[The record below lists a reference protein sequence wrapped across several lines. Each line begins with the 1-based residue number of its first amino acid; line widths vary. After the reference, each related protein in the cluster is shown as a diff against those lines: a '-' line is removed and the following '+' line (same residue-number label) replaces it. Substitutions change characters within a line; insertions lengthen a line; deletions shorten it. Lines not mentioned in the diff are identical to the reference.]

1 MSEPSEQPIADD
13 QFAARIQ
20 AEVVAAAEE
29 RRRESPELA
38 RLEREI
44 ERQWADIAPPGAGGG
59 EELLLDRVERLAMVD
74 VDAPIG
80 TKPGI
85 RQVKGAIRKGT
96 YWYLRYMSD
105 QLNAFHNVQARLLR
119 RMDERLLRLE
129 AGAGLS
135 TSVDALVSDAPVPG
149 AGCGA
154 ALLQATGGEG
164 RVLVANAG
172 AGDSLAPF
180 AGRGA
185 AYGVEADAQ
194 SALGG
199 IDAGLDLRVGD
210 PLAHLRSLEAD
221 SLAGVLAGGSLQ
233 RCAPAAALALVA
245 ALAEACASGGVVA
258 IAVEDRSR
266 WSTAEREL
274 LAGRGLA
281 PDTWAAL
288 LAPVA
293 VGVEAVAVEDPGI
306 ERVVIAR
313 LP

>member
-1 MSEPSEQPIADD
+1 MPQPSEPPIADD

-20 AEVVAAAEE
+20 AEIAAAAEE

-74 VDAPIG
+74 VDAPVG
-80 TKPGI
+80 SKPGI

-96 YWYLRYMSD
+96 YWYLRYVTD

-119 RMDERLLRLE
+119 RMDERLARLE
-129 AGAGLS
+129 DSAGLS
-135 TSVDALVSDAPVPG
+135 RSVDALVGDAPVAG

-154 ALLQATGGEG
+154 ALLEAAGGDG
-164 RVLVANAG
+164 RVLVAAAG

-180 AGRGA
+180 VGHRV

-194 SALGG
+194 AALSG

-210 PLAHLRSLEAD
+210 PLDHLHSLETDTLGA
-221 SLAGVLAGGSLQ
+221 VLAGGSLQ
-233 RCAPAAALALVA
+233 RCAPAAALALVQA
-245 ALAEACASGGVVA
+245 MVRVCAPGGVAAV
-258 IAVEDRSR
+258 AVEDRSG
-266 WSTAEREL
+266 WTTAEREL

-281 PDTWAAL
+281 PDTWATL
-288 LAPVA
+288 LAPLA
-293 VGVEAVAVEDPGI
+293 VGVESVAVDDPGI
-306 ERVVIAR
+306 ERLVIAR